1 MITFDPTWIQ
11 LLNLLVSVVL
21 PLFVGLVTTRATSA
35 SVKAILLAA
44 LAFASGLGTELLA
57 SLNAGV
63 SYDLATGVFSGVA
76 TFLVAVG
83 LHYGLWKPTGTSS
96 ALQSV
101 GRHRAE

>member
-1 MITFDPTWIQ
+1 VITFDPTWIQ
-11 LLNLLVSVVL
+11 LLSLLVSIVL
-21 PLFVGLVTTRATSA
+21 PLLVGLVTTRTTSA
-35 SVKAILLAA
+35 SVKALLLAV

-57 SLNAGV
+57 ALNAGV
-63 SYDLATGVFSGVA
+63 SYDLAAGVFSGVA

-96 ALQSV
+96 ALQAV